1 MPLARNQPVPNN
13 VLQVAKTRHDIIA
26 WIKVDE
32 DFTLKDVFLM
42 HYGCLVMAPCFWPH
56 CLVLSCCLCNAAR
69 GIKNGMNNTY
79 WLLTERELVVVKLDY
94 AYTFFPSLCTSGDQ
108 VKNIPLENITDV
120 SIDGQGANCLVKDFP
135 ILYVDTPSSVNIN
148 RKGKLAHESYIVA
161 CSELDFFKN
170 AVLDQRDKVKV
181 LFTKSRV
188 FLILKWLMYTGYKNY
203 ALNQYASF
211 IFFVYRE
218 TLVLETV
225 YC

>member
-1 MPLARNQPVPNN
+1 
-13 VLQVAKTRHDIIA
+13 
-26 WIKVDE
+26 
-32 DFTLKDVFLM
+32 
-42 HYGCLVMAPCFWPH
+42 
-56 CLVLSCCLCNAAR
+56 
-69 GIKNGMNNTY
+69 MNNTY

-170 AVLDQRDKVKV
+170 AVLDQRDKVKGNFGVGNGV
-181 LFTKSRV
+181 L
-188 FLILKWLMYTGYKNY
+188 
-203 ALNQYASF
+203 LNVPAQQKT
-211 IFFVYRE
+211 VKE
-218 TLVLETV
+218 TLQELNDILDQGLITQQEYDVKRREVLAKM
-225 YC
+225 